1 MWYDKHMVTAKKPW
15 FSEGDVL
22 VYPGYGVGQVVEFQE
37 RLIGTAKRVFCVIA
51 FREAGNES
59 KVMIPVDNIAGV
71 GLRPISSQKR
81 VKEALT
87 FLSSG
92 QPDILASW
100 KDRFSAHGDLLST
113 GDLMSVATVL
123 KALYVLNTR
132 KPLSFREKKMYQKA
146 LLLMAS
152 EVGMVLGKPRAD
164 VEVDLLARLASAQAG

>member
-1 MWYDKHMVTAKKPW
+1 MVAAKKLW

-22 VYPGYGVGQVVEFQE
+22 VYPGYGVGQVVGFQE
-37 RLIGTAKRVFCVIA
+37 RALGTSKKEFCVIA

-59 KVMIPVDNIAGV
+59 KVMIPVDNVAGV

-81 VKEALT
+81 VKEALA

-92 QPDILASW
+92 QPDILTSW

-113 GDLMSVATVL
+113 GDLMSVAAVL

-152 EVGMVLGKPRAD
+152 EVGVVLGRQRAD
-164 VEVDLLARLASAQAG
+164 VETDLLARLGAQSS

>member
-1 MWYDKHMVTAKKPW
+1 MWYSGVMAMVKKPL

-22 VYPGYGVGQVVEFQE
+22 VYPGYGVGQVVGFQE
-37 RLIGTAKRVFCVIA
+37 RVLGTTKRVFCVIA

-71 GLRPISSQKR
+71 GLRAISSPKR
-81 VKEALT
+81 VKEALA

-123 KALYVLNTR
+123 KALYMLNTK

-146 LLLMAS
+146 LLLMGS
-152 EVGMVLGKPRAD
+152 EVGMVLNKPRAD
-164 VEVDLLARLASAQAG
+164 VEVDLLARLASAQAT